1 MNGLDTV
8 VAAQQYIKVHYKDDS
23 FGIETVCTAVGY
35 SRRQLDRLF
44 QKFLQMT
51 LCEYIKA
58 VTLSEGAKSL
68 LGTNKSVLD
77 VALDSHFDSHEGFSR
92 SFAKR
97 FGIAPEEYRKKQI
110 AIPLFTQYPANHYRN
125 AKGERIMENTSICT
139 VTPMTREKRMLIYLP
154 SKNADGYFSFC
165 EEVGCDW
172 EGLLNSVPEKLDTAA
187 LLDLPDFL
195 VEEGMSSIACGIE
208 VPIDYDKPL
217 PSGYKTAEL
226 PECIMLYFQSEPYD
240 NPDDF
245 GEYIGRVFRAIESYD
260 FERYGYKTAYNL
272 APYMNFGAQTN
283 IGARVAVPVIKT
295 INF

>member
-1 MNGLDTV
+1 MNGLDAV
-8 VAAQQYIKVHYKDDS
+8 VDAQRYIKLHCNDEDFS
-23 FGIETVCTAVGY
+23 IESVCTSVGY

-44 QKFLQMT
+44 KKYLQMT
-51 LCEYIKA
+51 LCEYIKS
-58 VTLSEGAKSL
+58 VTLTESAKCL
-68 LGTNKSVLD
+68 LETNENILE
-77 VALDSHFDSHEGFSR
+77 VALKSRFDSHEGFSR

-97 FGIAPEEYRKKQI
+97 FGISPEQYRNKQI

-125 AKGERIMENTSICT
+125 MKEEKVVDNTSICT
-139 VTPMTREKRMLIYLP
+139 VTPVFREKRKLIYLP
-154 SKNADGYFSFC
+154 SKSADGYFSFC

-195 VEEGMSSIACGIE
+195 VEEGMSSTACGIE

-217 PSGYKTAEL
+217 PSSYKTAEL

-245 GEYIGRVFRAIESYD
+245 GEYIGKVFRAIENYD

-272 APYMNFGAQTN
+272 APYMNFGAETN
-283 IGARVAVPVIKT
+283 TGARVAVPVIRK
-295 INF
+295 